1 MLCMRCVLCMRRVRI
16 PGGLPQSLKED
27 GAYVINDPKGLPTP
41 AENIHRNPAAL
52 LFYGFSCHSCLPSGE
67 TLALPCSRRNTC

>member
-1 MLCMRCVLCMRRVRI
+1 M
-16 PGGLPQSLKED
+16 GLLQSLKED

-41 AENIHRNPAAL
+41 TDNIHRNPAAP

-67 TLALPCSRRNTC
+67 LPSPLPALVTCRKY